1 MVGNACVAGRHNVL
15 RHCVSVFEK
24 IYLAIWLED
33 RGAGYNAVVLFGD
46 NSSTAV
52 FVFGVKQAPQTLWQI
67 SSAIC
72 VGFICSGIAFVWNL
86 KVLDAAGSIIASS
99 ALFLVPI
106 VSIVLGVTFL
116 GESVTWNDP
125 FGCAIVLFGA
135 AVSQGRIKLKRTA
148 QLL

>member
-1 MVGNACVAGRHNVL
+1 MGNACFAGRHNVL
-15 RHCVSVFEK
+15 PHCVSVLERL
-24 IYLAIWLED
+24 YLTIWLED
-33 RGAGYNAVVLFGD
+33 RDAGYNAVVLFGD

-52 FVFGVKQAPQTLWQI
+52 LFFGVKQAPQTQWQI

-72 VGFICSGIAFVWNL
+72 VGFICSGIAFVWNF
-86 KVLDAAGSIIASS
+86 KVLDSAGSIIAFS

-116 GESVTWNDP
+116 GESVTWNEP
-125 FGCAIVLFGA
+125 LGCAIVLFGA
-135 AVSQGRIKLKRTA
+135 AFSQGRIKLKRIA